1 MADRKIV
8 YAPLDEIEKAAEN
21 AKLHDPSIGRSIKR
35 FGVIEIMAIDDRT
48 ERLVSGHGRLEE
60 LTAARD
66 NGDPPPD
73 GVKVRDGAWLAPTV
87 RGWSSKDDQEA
98 RAAGLALNETGR
110 LGGNDE
116 EELDRILAS
125 LDDLTGTG
133 YDIPEVDLSEFAEQS
148 GKVDYGLG
156 DDEEELT
163 VTEEELRPYEFGFVL
178 IRFEL
183 DAAGPV
189 AKALQQLDGSD
200 GVVIKQTIK

>member
-60 LTAARD
+60 LIVARE
-66 NGDPPPD
+66 NGDDPPD

-87 RGWSSKDDQEA
+87 RGWASKDDQEA
-98 RAAGLALNETGR
+98 KAAGVALNETGR
-110 LGGNDE
+110 LGGNDQ
-116 EELDRILAS
+116 EELDRILDS

-133 YDIPEVDLSEFAEQS
+133 FDVPEVDLSEFAEKA
-148 GKVDYGLG
+148 GKVDYGL
-156 DDEEELT
+156 DEGEELH
-163 VTEEELRPYEFGFVL
+163 VAEEELRPYEFGFVL

-189 AKALQQLDGSD
+189 AKALQPLDGTD